1 MQAFWNKYCHFFV
14 KTSFSVPLSNF
25 RHGSSQSKRTSR
37 GPEQGYQSFQRNLL
51 TRFQHTSSISLN
63 FFQKLLS
70 GGPVSCLTWTWTSM
84 KQERCLLSKFFL
96 GDQWPQWLSFVKVFP
111 GAPVSLIK
119 TSKSCFLGDQCHA
132 WLGPQIKK
140 GSVLASKEA
149 RTLPFRKPFK
159 QRTTCLTDKT
169 NHPVKGLSLNRS
181 QYGSCSTKYNTPAGT

>member
-1 MQAFWNKYCHFFV
+1 MQIAKHQTTSELQAVLYSVTLGNVQAFWNKYCHFFV

-70 GGPVSCLTWTWTSM
+70 GGPVSCLTWT
-84 KQERCLLSKFFL
+84 
-96 GDQWPQWLSFVKVFP
+96 PN
-111 GAPVSLIK
+111 
-119 TSKSCFLGDQCHA
+119 
-132 WLGPQIKK
+132 KK

-181 QYGSCSTKYNTPAGT
+181 QCGSCSTKYDTPAGT